1 MLPSTNGSMDSSR
14 KVFTQHV
21 PRDQAQFWALLRTQC
36 VPCPQ
41 SLVGYTSQW
50 KQVACEQQE
59 ELVNLDR
66 DLAKTS
72 PRGPVSWGLQGGA

>member
-1 MLPSTNGSMDSSR
+1 
-14 KVFTQHV
+14 
-21 PRDQAQFWALLRTQC
+21 
-36 VPCPQ
+36 
-41 SLVGYTSQW
+41 VGYTSQW

-72 PRGPVSWGLQGGA
+72 PWGPVSWGLQGGA